1 MNYESSIRADGSEP
15 SDVAAREDI
24 ADERR
29 AGRFALNRRTLIIA
43 IIAIIGAL
51 ALLYFLFAGEQT
63 PAGADQDEN
72 APVVSV
78 VAPGRATVEGAIR
91 TTGTLGARRDI
102 AVGVEGEGGRVVSV
116 GAEAGDWVNA
126 GQVLVS
132 INRSVQ
138 NQQARAA
145 AAQIEVARA
154 DLNLA
159 QANLDR
165 SLKLVD
171 RGFVSDADV
180 DRLTATRDAAR
191 SRVSVAQAQLSEL
204 RARNARLNIVAPASG
219 LVLERMVETGQIVG
233 PGSGPLYRIA
243 RGGEME
249 LLAEMSETDL
259 SRISTG
265 VPAEVTPVGSDRS
278 FTGQVWQIAPLIDQ
292 QNRQGTARI
301 ALPYDRALRPGG
313 FANAT
318 IRSGTVVAPV
328 LPESAV
334 LSDDAGAFVYIVDGD
349 NKIVRRDITTGMVTP
364 QGIVIAD
371 GLSGSER
378 VVLRSGGFR
387 TVGETV
393 RPELTKE

>member
-15 SDVAAREDI
+15 IDVAAREDLVE
-24 ADERR
+24 DRR

-78 VAPGRATVEGAIR
+78 VAPGRVTVEGAIR

-265 VPAEVTPVGSDRS
+265 VSAEVTPVGSDRS